1 MRTALEIVAFLGS
14 KVIIDRILAIFNI
27 IDDILYGRNALN
39 CVVVND
45 DIAQRILFDNGESV
59 LDYIN
64 KLIDN
69 NILNILNVLNILDI
83 LDILDCVKLIS
94 VSCCSEHES
103 HKQENYKCQADSNRQ
118 FTEFFRFY
126 HI

>member
-39 CVVVND
+39 CVVAND
-45 DIAQRILFDNGESV
+45 VIAQRILFDNGESV

-64 KLIDN
+64 KLIDS
-69 NILNILNVLNILDI
+69 NILNILN
-83 LDILDCVKLIS
+83 ILDCVKLIS

>member
-14 KVIIDRILAIFNI
+14 KVIVDRILAIFNI

-39 CVVVND
+39 CVVAND
-45 DIAQRILFDNGESV
+45 VIAQRILFDSGESA

-64 KLIDN
+64 KLIDS
-69 NILNILNVLNILDI
+69 NILN
-83 LDILDCVKLIS
+83 ILDCVKLIS